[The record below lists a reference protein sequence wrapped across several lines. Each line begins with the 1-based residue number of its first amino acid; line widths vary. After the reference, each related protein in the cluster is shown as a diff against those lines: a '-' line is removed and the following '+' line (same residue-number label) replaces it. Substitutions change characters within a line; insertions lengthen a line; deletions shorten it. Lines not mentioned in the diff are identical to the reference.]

1 MFVKVKIVES
11 NGMAKGRAYTYES
24 ENDLSIGDKV
34 IADMAGSDKVL
45 MVVDFAEPEDYENVD
60 FEIKK
65 IKSIYLGEAD
75 SDGVIPEKTID
86 ILIEK
91 ETLPVIKINFESLKS
106 ELTETLQKYSNIV
119 VTEQSLSGCKSTQKE
134 LAGLRIKIDNYRKDK
149 KKELS
154 APIVAFEEQCKE
166 LVSLIEKAEQPIKDG
181 IKVFDDKKK
190 DSKRELAV
198 KIIASVVE
206 ENGLFIKYAQRLDVS
221 ERYCNLTATELDI
234 RNDVEARAM
243 ALKVEQDRELELIE
257 IIKSTIDFENEKIK
271 SKMSLAD
278 FQRVIDMGMPITQII
293 AEVKASAQ
301 RIYAAENIK
310 EEVKEEIKE
319 EVKESPREEVKAP
332 TIQEKYFAVYRIVG
346 TEREL
351 LSISAYLK
359 SENLEYSVT
368 DQGEI

>member
-1 MFVKVKIVES
+1 MFVKVKVIDS
-11 NGMAKGRAYTYES
+11 NGMEKGRAYTYES
-24 ENDLSIGDKV
+24 DIDLSIGERV
-34 IADMAGSDKVL
+34 IADMGGSDKVL
-45 MVVDFAEPEDYENVD
+45 SVVDFAKPEDYENVD

-75 SDGVIPEKTID
+75 SDGVLPEKTID

-91 ETLPVIKINFESLKS
+91 ETLPVIKINFEDLKS
-106 ELTETLQKYSNIV
+106 ELTETLQKYNNIV

-166 LVSLIEKAEQPIKDG
+166 LVALIEKAEQPIKDG
-181 IKVFDDKKK
+181 IRVFDDKKK
-190 DSKRELAV
+190 DAKRELALKV
-198 KIIASVVE
+198 IAKVIRE
-206 ENGLFIKYAQRLDVS
+206 MGLFAKYAQRLDVS

-257 IIKSTIDFENEKIK
+257 IIKATIDSENENIK

-278 FQRVIDMGMPITQII
+278 FQRVMDMGMPTTQVI
-293 AEVKASAQ
+293 AEIKTRAQ
-301 RIYAAENIK
+301 KIYAAENIK
-310 EEVKEEIKE
+310 EEPKEEPKQEVIETKE
-319 EVKESPREEVKAP
+319 EPKEPIVE
-332 TIQEKYFAVYRIVG
+332 QKYFAIYKVTG

-351 LSISAYLK
+351 LSLSAHLK
-359 SENLEYSVT
+359 SEMLSYSVVE
-368 DQGEI
+368 QGEI

>member
-11 NGMAKGRAYTYES
+11 NGTVKGRAYTYES
-24 ENDLSIGDKV
+24 ENDLAIGDKV

-45 MVVDFAEPEDYENVD
+45 MVVDFARPEDYEDVD

-75 SDGVIPEKTID
+75 SDGVLPEKTID

-91 ETLPVIKINFESLKS
+91 ETLPVIKINFEDLKS
-106 ELTETLQKYSNIV
+106 ELTETLQKYNNIV

-154 APIVAFEEQCKE
+154 APIVVFEEQCKE
-166 LVSLIEKAEQPIKDG
+166 LVALIEKAEQPIKDG

-190 DSKRELAV
+190 DGKRELAIKV
-198 KIIASVVE
+198 ISKVVE
-206 ENGLFIKYAQRLDVS
+206 ETGLFAKYAQKLDVL

-243 ALKVEQDRELELIE
+243 ALRVEQDRELELIE
-257 IIKSTIDFENEKIK
+257 IIKSTIDSENEKIK
-271 SKMSLAD
+271 SKMSLVD
-278 FQRVIDMGMPITQII
+278 FQRVMDMGMPTTQVITEI
-293 AEVKASAQ
+293 KARAQ
-301 RIYAAENIK
+301 KIYAAENIK
-310 EEVKEEIKE
+310 EELKEEVKQEVVEIKE
-319 EVKESPREEVKAP
+319 EPKEPI
-332 TIQEKYFAVYRIVG
+332 IQQKYFAVYKIIG

-351 LSISAYLK
+351 LSLSAYIK
-359 SENLEYSVT
+359 SEMLEYSVIE
-368 DQGEI
+368 QGEI